1 MAKSIAVIEKP
12 VPPRQELANR
22 AKGDFRIFIRE
33 AWRTLEPGTPLLWNW
48 HIDAIAEH
56 LQALYNRQ
64 ITRLIIGLSPGHAKS
79 TIVSQMFPVWC
90 WVNDPYGRWLCASHS
105 LDLALRDNVYRRRLI
120 ESDWFQAHYGSIFQF
135 AGDQNLKCLLGSTKI
150 QTDHGELAI
159 QDIVE
164 QKMNVRVFTFNHAKS
179 IIENKYILAYEKH
192 PGRPCVQVSCSN
204 GSTISCTLN
213 HPFYVLGKGYI
224 EARYLKSGD
233 TVYAR
238 TKGVRGVWEGISSSL
253 SEPKDRQILTACMQ
267 QGLPKVV
274 DTTRDTAES
283 HLPAMR
289 EVQRVQQGRDKTA
302 CLQVLQPCLSCGVVQ
317 PASRQSHRA
326 DMSGMREVL
335 PSVSSFPAPEIL
347 FTRLLSG
354 EASLENTWDG
364 PSSLREGFW
373 NNVTAGT
380 QARWESVHA
389 LSELIEIGSP
399 SYRSQ
404 QAEQYRRQS
413 DHSMPVVSSEGN
425 TFSRQAGGVETT
437 TITAIIADISPS
449 FVYNLEIED
458 NHNYFANGILTHNSF
473 FQNDKRGHMMA
484 LAVRGSGTGKR
495 ATTLLIDDA
504 NNAMAGEADIKATIE
519 WHGKTWASRIND
531 QEKGMQIVVG
541 QRLDERDL
549 IGHLLRQGGWEHLC
563 LPEEF
568 EPARRCRTS
577 IGWVDPRTE
586 EGQLLW
592 PKRFPQHVLD
602 KLKQGLGSMNY
613 AAQFLQ
619 SPVPSTGGQFK
630 EKWFRYC
637 SIEDNQY
644 VLQTPQDIRHV
655 AIKDCWRFTV
665 VDLAISTKQSADWTV
680 IQTYDVTPQN
690 ELLLIDQIRGHFDN
704 PEQQRII
711 RATYFRLK
719 PQFVQIESVSY
730 QLALIQQLR
739 DEPVTPVAIAPNP
752 IMVGDFLVKVGSIE
766 ALDRTL
772 QLLNAPAMK
781 VWAVKDENGHYV
793 MLRGCGVVRV
803 QGDIYYFK
811 YMCEHQGYCTI
822 ISDVREDLL
831 REYEQEQRQKYSI
844 PIKEYKPVRDKVSR
858 ASAPALLMENGK
870 FFFLDSLPDLHT
882 VKTEYLQFPKGAH
895 DDIVDC
901 GSQAAEVIFVPSGP
915 VMWSVDSYETPV
927 SSSLEVAPSTG
938 GRVHSIFE
946 DNFDD
951 EGEMYDFEA
960 GGGRW

>member
-1 MAKSIAVIEKP
+1 MPKAAVIKKP
-12 VPPRQELANR
+12 VLPRQELANR
-22 AKGDFRIFIRE
+22 AKTDFKIFIRE
-33 AWRTLEPGTPLLWNW
+33 AWKTLEPGTQLLWNW
-48 HIDAIAEH
+48 HIDALAEH
-56 LQALYNRQ
+56 LQALYLRQ

-90 WVNDPYGRWLCASHS
+90 WINDPYGRWLCASHS

-120 ESDWFQAHYGSIFQF
+120 ESDWFQSNYGDIFSF
-135 AGDQNLKCLLGSTKI
+135 AGDQN
-150 QTDHGELAI
+150 
-159 QDIVE
+159 
-164 QKMNVRVFTFNHAKS
+164 AK
-179 IIENKYILAYEKH
+179 
-192 PGRPCVQVSCSN
+192 G
-204 GSTISCTLN
+204 
-213 HPFYVLGKGYI
+213 
-224 EARYLKSGD
+224 
-233 TVYAR
+233 
-238 TKGVRGVWEGISSSL
+238 
-253 SEPKDRQILTACMQ
+253 
-267 QGLPKVV
+267 
-274 DTTRDTAES
+274 
-283 HLPAMR
+283 
-289 EVQRVQQGRDKTA
+289 
-302 CLQVLQPCLSCGVVQ
+302 
-317 PASRQSHRA
+317 
-326 DMSGMREVL
+326 
-335 PSVSSFPAPEIL
+335 
-347 FTRLLSG
+347 
-354 EASLENTWDG
+354 
-364 PSSLREGFW
+364 
-373 NNVTAGT
+373 
-380 QARWESVHA
+380 
-389 LSELIEIGSP
+389 
-399 SYRSQ
+399 
-404 QAEQYRRQS
+404 
-413 DHSMPVVSSEGN
+413 
-425 TFSRQAGGVETT
+425 
-437 TITAIIADISPS
+437 
-449 FVYNLEIED
+449 
-458 NHNYFANGILTHNSF
+458 F
-473 FQNDKRGHMMA
+473 FQNDKAGYMMA

-739 DEPVTPVAIAPNP
+739 DEPVAPVAIAPNP